1 MYHGLTNY
9 SGSKNRFG
17 KELWEMKESIKKS
30 GSYFQ
35 GPNAE
40 DMKRICLAVAMSV
53 RTALKAHAQQVM
65 LHTTL
70 VEMKA
75 VIETGVSVSF
85 LQEDTLMAAHDPLKM
100 GLAANHSIYNLSS
113 DMLLNGGFSGNLDAL
128 DFPYKDPKTLDH
140 LPDATNC
147 LLSYLHGWAP
157 YNFPKTSA
165 NQPAATSALN
175 FVRGGQA
182 SYNNGGSM

>member
-1 MYHGLTNY
+1 
-9 SGSKNRFG
+9 
-17 KELWEMKESIKKS
+17 
-30 GSYFQ
+30 
-35 GPNAE
+35 
-40 DMKRICLAVAMSV
+40 
-53 RTALKAHAQQVM
+53 
-65 LHTTL
+65 
-70 VEMKA
+70 
-75 VIETGVSVSF
+75 
-85 LQEDTLMAAHDPLKM
+85 MAAHDPLKM

-157 YNFPKTSA
+157 YNFPKN

-175 FVRGGQA
+175 FVRGGRT
-182 SYNNGGSM
+182 SYNDGGSMSHLCGFLKFSVIYVPPFNKLWLMCVCACLLADQWLISIYRRAIQTIVMEMERDFNLMGDGRRVEIEVPYI